1 VPTTAGV
8 WVCGLEHDS
17 HADTERRLLFG
28 SDIRR
33 VVEEEPVGV
42 DLGTTATSAS
52 LSHTIALSTPLTPRR
67 GCQSSLAARRRL

>member
-52 LSHTIALSTPLTPRR
+52 LSHTMALSKPLTPWR
-67 GCQSSLAARRRL
+67 G